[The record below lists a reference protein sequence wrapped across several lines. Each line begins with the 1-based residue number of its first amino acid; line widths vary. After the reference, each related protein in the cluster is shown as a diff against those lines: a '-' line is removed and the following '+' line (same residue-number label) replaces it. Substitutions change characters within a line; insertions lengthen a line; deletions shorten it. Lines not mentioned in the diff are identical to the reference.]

1 MRGRA
6 EARTG
11 TRNEGEGEDK
21 KQRRVHWA
29 LERVGSCRGIKTD
42 ARHAID
48 RRERTSGRD
57 NRAESR
63 QGGVGVESADSE
75 ESFAFAAGAG
85 AVCPGWLWCCLRCSS
100 LAAFICLLR
109 FFFLFYDLTVIP
121 VLCFGL
127 LLLFLLFVSH
137 RISF

>member
-6 EARTG
+6 EASTG
-11 TRNEGEGEDK
+11 TRKEGEGEDK

-57 NRAESR
+57 NKAECWE
-63 QGGVGVESADSE
+63 GG
-75 ESFAFAAGAG
+75 
-85 AVCPGWLWCCLRCSS
+85 
-100 LAAFICLLR
+100 
-109 FFFLFYDLTVIP
+109 
-121 VLCFGL
+121 
-127 LLLFLLFVSH
+127 
-137 RISF
+137 